1 VIILGLTGSIGMGK
15 STTAALFAE
24 QDVPVYSAD
33 AAVHVLY
40 EQEDVISQIAAVFS
54 NVVKMGEKFIIDRA
68 ALSQHL
74 IKDTRAIKKLERIV
88 HPHLCACEEAFL
100 QQARQENRSL
110 AVLDIPL
117 LYETGAENR
126 VDYVVVVSASPDIQ
140 RSRVLTREGMS
151 EEKFNM
157 LLARQMPDGEK
168 KKRADF
174 ILNTGEGIEKTSGQV
189 KELIEKLTK
198 QDDG

>member
-15 STTAALFAE
+15 STTASLFAE
-24 QDVPVYSAD
+24 HNIPVYSAD
-33 AAVHVLY
+33 TAVHALY
-40 EQEDVISQIAAVFS
+40 EQEDVISQIAALFS
-54 NVVKMGEKFIIDRA
+54 NVVKMGGKPVIDRA

-74 IKDTRAIKKLERIV
+74 IKDACAIKKLERIV
-88 HPHLCACEEAFL
+88 HPRLRAYEEAFL
-100 QQARQENRSL
+100 QQARQENRFL
-110 AVLDIPL
+110 VVLDIPL

-126 VDYVVVVSASPDIQ
+126 VDYVAVVSAPPDIQ
-140 RSRVLTREGMS
+140 RSRVLAREGMS

-157 LLARQMPDGEK
+157 LLARQMPDEEK

-174 ILNTGEGIEKTSGQV
+174 ILNAGEGIEKTSGQV

-198 QDDG
+198 RNDG

>member
-15 STTAALFAE
+15 STTASLFAE

-33 AAVHVLY
+33 AAVHALY
-40 EQEDVISQIAAVFS
+40 EQENVISQITALFS
-54 NVVKMGEKFIIDRA
+54 NVVKMGEKPIIDRA

-74 IKDTRAIKKLERIV
+74 IKDAGAIKKLERIV
-88 HPHLCACEEAFL
+88 HPRLRACEEAFL
-100 QQARQENRSL
+100 QQARRENRCL
-110 AVLDIPL
+110 VVLDIPL

-157 LLARQMPDGEK
+157 LLARQMPDEEK

-198 QDDG
+198 RNDG